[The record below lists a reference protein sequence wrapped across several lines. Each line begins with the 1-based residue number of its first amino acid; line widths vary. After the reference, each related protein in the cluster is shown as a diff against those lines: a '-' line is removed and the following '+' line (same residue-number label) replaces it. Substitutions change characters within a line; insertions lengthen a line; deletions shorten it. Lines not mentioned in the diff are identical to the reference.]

1 MLLFCDSNGK
11 YINEFIMSF
20 SGKFFILFICLLLL
34 GVISIETSHAREK
47 KMGEKIC
54 IVQMGSIEKR
64 IMLYAKV
71 VLEDVFNAKVDI
83 FILSHE
89 LDYAYHKR
97 RKQYY
102 STKIL
107 KKLEE
112 LELVEYGRILGIVD
126 VDLYVPELTF
136 VFGEADLKN
145 KVSIISLTRLRQQF
159 YNLPTDLALFNQR
172 VITES
177 VHELGHTY
185 GLRHCDNDNC
195 VMYFSRTLGDT
206 DKKKSDFCNVCEMQ
220 LKNKQKRL

>member
-1 MLLFCDSNGK
+1 M
-11 YINEFIMSF
+11 
-20 SGKFFILFICLLLL
+20 FICLLSA
-34 GVISIETSHAREK
+34 GVIFIETSYARK
-47 KMGEKIC
+47 KEMRKKIC
-54 IVQMGSIEKR
+54 MVQMGTIDKR

-71 VLEDVFNAKVDI
+71 ILEDVLNEKVDI
-83 FILSHE
+83 FILSHD

-97 RKQYY
+97 RKQYC

-112 LELVEYGRILGIVD
+112 LELVDYGRVLGVVD

-145 KVSIISLTRLRQQF
+145 RVSIISLTRLRQEF
-159 YNLPTDLALFNQR
+159 YNLPADITLFNQR

-185 GLRHCDNDNC
+185 GLRHCGNDYC
-195 VMYFSRTLGDT
+195 VMFFSSTLGDT
-206 DKKKSDFCNVCEMQ
+206 DKKGSDFCKICEKL
-220 LKNKQKRL
+220 LKNKQNLG